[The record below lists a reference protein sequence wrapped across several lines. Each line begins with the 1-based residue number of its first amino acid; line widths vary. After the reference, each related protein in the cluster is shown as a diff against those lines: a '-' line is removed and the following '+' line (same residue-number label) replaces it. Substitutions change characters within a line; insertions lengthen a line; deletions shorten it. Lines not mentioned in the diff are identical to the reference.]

1 MECDY
6 VKESY
11 INCLKKLQEFR
22 RTLNKKED
30 LKRGKL
36 YFTWLKDKTEKIEKE
51 KDEEYIYRN
60 ITKYTLKNYV
70 VSKYT
75 YNKSNKIVKS
85 IIKSNYIFRDNKYIF
100 NNQDISLEDVKM
112 LMKYVLFKRGN
123 VVWIDFGF
131 NVGNEFGGMHPA
143 VILKNF
149 EKDLFVLPISSK
161 KPIEYIKIEKALENG
176 KITNEESQKQKNE
189 ITEII
194 ELDKINGFKKMLR
207 WARITRMKKVSILR
221 LNFLGTIGTL
231 DGNYMDSISNKI
243 CLEFN
248 NTNKSLQKY
257 KNLIE

>member
-1 MECDY
+1 MLLCLECDY

-11 INCLKKLQEFR
+11 IKCLKKLRQFR
-22 RTLNKKED
+22 KSLNKKED
-30 LKRGKL
+30 QKRGKL
-36 YFTWLKDKTEKIEKE
+36 YFTWIKNKTEKIEKE
-51 KDEEYIYRN
+51 QDEEYIYRN
-60 ITKYTLKNYV
+60 IAKYTLENYV
-70 VSKYT
+70 INKYT

-85 IIKSNYIFRDNKYIF
+85 IIKSNYIFKDNKYIF
-100 NNQDISLEDVKM
+100 INQKIPLEDVKI

-161 KPIEYIKIEKALENG
+161 KPIEYIRIEKELEDG
-176 KITNEESQKQKNE
+176 KITVQESKKQKNE
-189 ITEII
+189 LTEII

-221 LNFLGTIGTL
+221 VNFSGTIGTL

-248 NTNKSLQKY
+248 NTNKSTTK
-257 KNLIE
+257 I

>member
-1 MECDY
+1 M
-6 VKESY
+6 KESY
-11 INCLKKLQEFR
+11 IKCLKKLRQFR
-22 RTLNKKED
+22 KSLNKKVD
-30 LKRGKL
+30 QKRGKL
-36 YFTWLKDKTEKIEKE
+36 YFTWIKDKTEKEQDEK
-51 KDEEYIYRN
+51 YIYRN
-60 ITKYTLKNYV
+60 IAKYTLKNYV
-70 VSKYT
+70 ISKYT

-85 IIKSNYIFRDNKYIF
+85 IIKSNYIFKDNKYIF
-100 NNQDISLEDVKM
+100 NNQEISMEDVKI
-112 LMKYVLFKRGN
+112 LMKYVLLKRGN

-161 KPIEYIKIEKALENG
+161 KPIEYIRIEKELEDE
-176 KITNEESQKQKNE
+176 KITIEEAKKQKNE
-189 ITEII
+189 LTEII

-221 LNFLGTIGTL
+221 VNFSGTIGTL

-248 NTNKSLQKY
+248 NTNKSTTK
-257 KNLIE
+257 I